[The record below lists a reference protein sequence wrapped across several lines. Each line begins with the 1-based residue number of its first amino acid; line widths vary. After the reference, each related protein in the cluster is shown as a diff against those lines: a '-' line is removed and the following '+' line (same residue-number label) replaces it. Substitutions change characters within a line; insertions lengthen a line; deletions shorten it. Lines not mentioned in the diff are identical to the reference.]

1 MKTNV
6 TKGIRHFLVLRKQN
20 DAVKLICLFV
30 LTGAAFLIFAGYHVW
45 GIFRYMDTPAEY
57 ILSGDA
63 VVSNQR
69 IRELCQSKDVS
80 GVSREL
86 GVSVPV
92 RYGGCETAVECT
104 MLSPEYMEELS
115 GSDIPEGSSRIYM
128 NEAAFAEFQAAI
140 SENAAYGDGI
150 GSEEGGREFTVR
162 YSLDEDA
169 TSARSGGGRMAKLIV
184 IQTGGEEAENF
195 IYTPET
201 ERKLLREAVSL
212 RVRFRT
218 HDLDGIHVENLR
230 KLGYGIENEDMILEE
245 EYGMQTALLHIRY
258 GLVICGICMAAAYGM
273 ARRMQGED
281 FSVNISE

>member
-6 TKGIRHFLVLRKQN
+6 TKGIRHFLLLRKQN

-69 IRELCQSKDVS
+69 IRELYQSKDVS
-80 GVSREL
+80 AVSRQI

-115 GSDIPEGSSRIYM
+115 GSDIPEGGSRIYM

-140 SENAAYGDGI
+140 SENTAYGDGI
-150 GSEEGGREFTVR
+150 GPEKGGQELTVC
-162 YSLDEDA
+162 YSLDGDV
-169 TSARSGGGRMAKLIV
+169 RMAKLIV
-184 IQTGGEEAENF
+184 IQTGGEEAESF

-245 EYGMQTALLHIRY
+245 EYEVQTALLHIRY
-258 GLVICGICMAAAYGM
+258 GVVICGICMAAVYGM
-273 ARRMQGED
+273 SRRMQGEG
-281 FSVNISE
+281 